1 MHDNDLCSEE
11 EEQWVIWNDAYGI
24 CDTVTIARV
33 EIGSDSRKA
42 WLDEPYDM
50 VGPFSLD
57 ELERGGRISFAA
69 CVVMSHQRWQEDQVA
84 LRRASLE
91 KRREAQGRL
100 FEELERANGRRRRRP
115 NRFQQCNEKQHRELL
130 ELPADGTLEPSK
142 IKAAF
147 RRLAKKVHPDV
158 GGSHDHFVQIT
169 EARDALLELVS

>member
-1 MHDNDLCSEE
+1 MHDNNLCSEE

-33 EIGSDSRKA
+33 ETRADSRSA

-57 ELERGGRISFAA
+57 ELETNGRISFAA
-69 CVVMSHQRWQEDQVA
+69 CVVMSRQRWQDDQVA

-91 KRREAQGRL
+91 KRREARRRL
-100 FEELERANGRRRRRP
+100 FEELERSNERRRRRP
-115 NRFQQCNEKQHRELL
+115 SRFQQCSEKQHRELL
-130 ELPADGTLEPSK
+130 NLPTDGALEPSR

-147 RRLAKKVHPDV
+147 RRLAKKAHPDV
-158 GGSHDHFVQIT
+158 GGSHEHFVQIT
-169 EARDALLELVS
+169 EARDALLELIS